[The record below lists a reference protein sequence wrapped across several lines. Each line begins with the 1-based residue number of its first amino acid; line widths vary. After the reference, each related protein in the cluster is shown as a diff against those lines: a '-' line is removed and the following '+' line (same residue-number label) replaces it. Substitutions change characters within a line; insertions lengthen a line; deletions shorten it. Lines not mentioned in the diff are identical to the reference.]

1 MLTEEVARKLD
12 IDARF
17 LEKESLRLYLEIR
30 KRQAEADLF
39 RLAQRYGVQTVQ
51 EFDES
56 IRQGKLH
63 EREAFEDFSPLTTW
77 KLSERGCA
85 QPWTPFCDSPSADPP
100 DCRGRVL
107 PSPQCES
114 AAWFETPPLH
124 Q

>member
-17 LEKESLRLYLEIR
+17 LEKESLRLYLETR

-63 EREAFEDFSPLTTW
+63 EREAFEDFFAFDHLET
-77 KLSERGCA
+77 ERERLRA
-85 QPWTPFCDSPSADPP
+85 ALDS
-100 DCRGRVL
+100 L
-107 PSPQCES
+107 
-114 AAWFETPPLH
+114 L
-124 Q
+124 